1 MNRPLLAMAWEVLG
15 SMRFAVAILA
25 LVAVA
30 ASIGTVVEQQQALS
44 VYVSRY
50 GELQAGAMLALGLAD
65 VFHAGWFLS
74 LLGFLAL
81 STGLCIWRN
90 TPKML
95 REFTDFKAH
104 LALAQVRHLPGALR
118 LEAVAVLHRR
128 PALVQVLRDAGFRVR
143 DDSFEG
149 RLAITGHAGRHRRLG
164 YIATHLAVVVICAG
178 GLIDANL
185 PLQWQLWTQQLRPA
199 DPAQPLN
206 EVQSSPDHSTAGGG
220 FRGSVQL
227 VPGQRASHAAVTVA
241 NGYLARSLPVALE
254 LQSFQTLYH
263 PDGRP
268 RDFVSQLLVRDVRSG
283 APLQALRV
291 SMNAPARV
299 AGLSIYQSGLDDGGT
314 RLSAELLEDGGRQRL
329 PMTLTVGQSG
339 AVLLRGQPWTVEPAS
354 YQPRNVL
361 PESEA
366 QAQGWQK
373 TFLSGPRAT
382 QSRDLGPSLTTVLR
396 DAAGQARRQTAYLQP
411 IEWEGRAYA
420 VIGLEADGVA
430 SRWLRLPL
438 DAKGGLGDYAA
449 LVQALSLPAS
459 RARLAER
466 LVGTTRADAS
476 LQAVSQVLDLASEA
490 FLDRGWKGIRADRPL
505 LADLLLR
512 AGVQALRDI
521 RPGLT
526 PEQAQAFV
534 RDTLLAYGDWCDAGR
549 PPLLHPLEAS
559 PVSATVLQVTHA
571 PGAPVVW
578 LGMALLAIGV
588 ALMVLQR
595 EQRLWLRNDGPDVL
609 VIGLLPPPRAGE
621 AEPPCLAPLKA
632 LINPTRK
639 SHETD

>member
-1 MNRPLLAMAWEVLG
+1 MAWDVLG
-15 SMRFAVAILA
+15 SMRFAVAMLA

-50 GELQAGAMLALGLAD
+50 GELQAGAMQALGLAD

-81 STGLCIWRN
+81 STGLCVWRN

-95 REFTDFKAH
+95 REFADCKAH
-104 LALAQVRHLPGALR
+104 LALAQVRHLPGAQR
-118 LEAVAVLHRR
+118 LDAAGVLCRR
-128 PALVQVLRDAGFRVR
+128 PTIVQALRDAGFRVR
-143 DDSFEG
+143 DSSSG
-149 RLAITGHAGRHRRLG
+149 AALAITGHAGRHRRLG

-185 PLQWQLWTQQLRPA
+185 PLQWQLWTRQLRPA
-199 DPAQPLN
+199 DPAQPL
-206 EVQSSPDHSTAGGG
+206 QAILTSPAHSTDSGG

-227 VPGQRASHAAVTVA
+227 APGERASHAAVTVA
-241 NGYLARSLPVALE
+241 DGYLARALPVVLE

-268 RDFVSQLLVRDVRSG
+268 RDFVSQLLARDPRSG
-283 APLQALRV
+283 APLTELRV
-291 SMNAPARV
+291 SMNAPAQV
-299 AGLSIYQSGLDDGGT
+299 AGLSIYQSGFDDGGT
-314 RLSAELLEDGGRQRL
+314 RVSAELLDDGGRRRL
-329 PMTLTVGQSG
+329 PLSLTVGQPG
-339 AVLLRGQPWTVEPAS
+339 ALLLRGQPWTVEPAS
-354 YQPRNVL
+354 YRPRNVL
-361 PESEA
+361 PESEEV
-366 QAQGWQK
+366 AQGWQQ

-382 QSRDLGPSLTTVLR
+382 RSRDLGPSLTTELR

-411 IEWEGRAYA
+411 VEWEGRAYA
-420 VIGLEADGVA
+420 VIGLEADGAA

-438 DAKGGLGDYAA
+438 DAQGGLSDYAA
-449 LVQALSLPAS
+449 LVQALSEPSS

-466 LVGTTRADAS
+466 LVGGSRAGEAR
-476 LQAVSQVLDLASEA
+476 QAVGQVLGRAAEA
-490 FLDRGWKGIRADRPL
+490 FLDQGWAGVAADRAL

-512 AGVQALRDI
+512 AGVQALQDI
-521 RPGLT
+521 RPGLAS
-526 PEQAQAFV
+526 EQALAFV
-534 RDTLLAYGDWCDAGR
+534 RDALLAYGDWCDAGR
-549 PPLLHPLEAS
+549 PPLLHPLEAT

-595 EQRLWLRNDGPDVL
+595 EQRIWLRSDGPDVL
-609 VIGLLPPPRAGE
+609 VIGRLPPPRAGE
-621 AEPPCLAPLKA
+621 AEPPGLAPLKA

-639 SHETD
+639 CHETD